1 MALCI
6 NTGSQHT
13 TFAID
18 ARVDDQEIVIPR
30 EAMLVNEMTSSFRP
44 VIAYFVATLYKACKG
59 LVATFT
65 LRRDDRVVVF
75 CYVQLQK
82 MQCGKVCFAL

>member
-1 MALCI
+1 MALSI
-6 NTGSQHT
+6 NARSQHA

-18 ARVDDQEIVIPR
+18 ARIDDQEIVIPG
-30 EAMLVNEMTSSFRP
+30 ETVLVNEMASSLRP
-44 VIAYFVATLYKACKG
+44 VAAYFVATLYKACKG
-59 LVATFT
+59 LVATLT

-82 MQCGKVCFAL
+82 VQCGKVGFAL